1 MNKFKK
7 LVPAICMLLVSAV
20 LMGTSTFAWFSM
32 NTSVKA
38 NNLGVTAKSNA
49 QFLYINT
56 AANAGQGKT
65 EADSA
70 VATDPLYPATFIADA
85 KASTTIGDKTIPTE
99 SVGQNKWFTANST
112 SASTSN
118 TTVTNIKEI
127 KETDA
132 GTFAKYVKTYTY
144 YLTLAENSEDYKGKL
159 SVTMTDK
166 SVQNADDVID
176 AVKAVVKVTP
186 AGEAATPVYLR
197 LDAVDTA
204 ATIAQIEIKAT
215 TTVKVEVFVYIDGTD
230 NSVTSQNLAEG
241 KKLAGKFNVKF
252 DIEVK

>member
-38 NNLGVTAKSNA
+38 TDLGVTAKSNA

-56 AANAGQGKT
+56 AANAGQG
-65 EADSA
+65 A
-70 VATDPLYPATFIADA
+70 VETASTVETNPLYPATFIANA
-85 KASTTIGDKTIPTE
+85 QASTTIGNVTIPAE
-99 SVGQNKWFTANST
+99 SVGLNKWFTANST

-127 KETDA
+127 KETETE
-132 GTFAKYVKTYTY
+132 TFAKYVKTYTY

-166 SVQNADDVID
+166 AVQNADDVID

-186 AGEAATPVYLR
+186 AGDAATPV
-197 LDAVDTA
+197 
-204 ATIAQIEIKAT
+204 
-215 TTVKVEVFVYIDGTD
+215 
-230 NSVTSQNLAEG
+230 
-241 KKLAGKFNVKF
+241 
-252 DIEVK
+252 